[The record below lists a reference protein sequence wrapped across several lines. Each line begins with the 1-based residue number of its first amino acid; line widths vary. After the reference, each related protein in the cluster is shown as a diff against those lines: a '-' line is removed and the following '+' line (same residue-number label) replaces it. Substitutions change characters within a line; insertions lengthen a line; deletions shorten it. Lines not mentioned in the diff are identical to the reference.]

1 MKKKYKGRIREG
13 RQKTFTAEMKFD
25 EERNKLLIEKAELEK
40 QCEEKDREIAWLR
53 GRISGFNPRTV

>member
-1 MKKKYKGRIREG
+1 
-13 RQKTFTAEMKFD
+13 MKFD